1 MSTIAETPDA
11 QALADH
17 NRALVIRL
25 MGALDKC
32 DLDTIRAIMAP
43 DVDWYVSG
51 VGTLDLE
58 TLLTQM
64 QAMLGVAKVAQT
76 TIIATTAE
84 GERVAVESRGNFEFE
99 DGRTYRNHYHHLF
112 TVRGDQVVGVREY
125 LDLQETERAFGPM
138 GASA

>member
-1 MSTIAETPDA
+1 MSTTAATLDA
-11 QALADH
+11 QGLADR
-17 NRALVIRL
+17 NRALVVRL

-32 DLDTIRAIMAP
+32 DLETIREVMAP

-58 TLLTQM
+58 TLLTQI

-99 DGRTYRNHYHHLF
+99 DGRAYRNHYHHLF
-112 TVRGDQVVGVREY
+112 TVRSGKVVGVREY

-138 GASA
+138 ADNT

>member
-1 MSTIAETPDA
+1 MSTAAEIHDA
-11 QALADH
+11 QALADR

-25 MGALDKC
+25 MTALDKS
-32 DLDTIRAIMAP
+32 DVDTIRAIMAP

-51 VGTLDLE
+51 VGTLDLD
-58 TLLTQM
+58 TLLTQL

-112 TVRGDQVVGVREY
+112 TVRGDKVVGVREY

-138 GASA
+138 GATA

>member
-1 MSTIAETPDA
+1 MSTDFVSRDA

-17 NRALVIRL
+17 NREIVIRL
-25 MGALDKC
+25 MAALDKC
-32 DLDTIRAIMAP
+32 DLSAIRAIMAP
-43 DVDWYVSG
+43 DVEWYVSG

-64 QAMLGVAKVAQT
+64 QQMLGVATVAKT
-76 TIIATTAE
+76 TILATTAE
-84 GERVAVESRGNFEFE
+84 GERVTVESRGNFEFA

-112 TVRGDQVVGVREY
+112 TVRGDRVVGVREY

-138 GASA
+138 GSAA

>member
-1 MSTIAETPDA
+1 MSTTAETLDA
-11 QALADH
+11 QALADR
-17 NRALVIRL
+17 NRALVVRL
-25 MGALDKC
+25 MAALDKS
-32 DLDTIRAIMAP
+32 DVATIRAIMSP

-51 VGTLDLE
+51 VGTLDLD
-58 TLLTQM
+58 TLLTQL

-112 TVRGDQVVGVREY
+112 TVRDDRVVGVREY
-125 LDLQETERAFGPM
+125 LDLHETERAFGPM
-138 GASA
+138 DGNA